1 MKTKACYYYFFFRR
15 SKLLSYDLHEIQ
27 ISSFLS
33 NWKVI
38 LSSENIEKVSVEFPN
53 SVLEKI
59 NQREINY
66 QNTLVYNINSYYH

>member
-1 MKTKACYYYFFFRR
+1 MKTKACYFFFFRR

-38 LSSENIEKVSVEFPN
+38 LSSENIEKVSVKSESPKLRF
-53 SVLEKI
+53 
-59 NQREINY
+59 RENKSKRDK
-66 QNTLVYNINSYYH
+66 LSEHAGL

>member
-38 LSSENIEKVSVEFPN
+38 LSSENIEKVSVKSESPKLRF
-53 SVLEKI
+53 
-59 NQREINY
+59 RENKSKRDK
-66 QNTLVYNINSYYH
+66 LPEHAGL